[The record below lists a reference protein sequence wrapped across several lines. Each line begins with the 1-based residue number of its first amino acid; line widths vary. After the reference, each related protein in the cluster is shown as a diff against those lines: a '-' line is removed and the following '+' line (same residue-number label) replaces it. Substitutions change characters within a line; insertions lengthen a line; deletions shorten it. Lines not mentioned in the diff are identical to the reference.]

1 MSGPGPVVLAS
12 THRNREMQQYEGET
26 INAVGEVEAH
36 PTGESVLCLDFN
48 KELLVSGSNKGS
60 VMVSKY
66 SLIMELCFSMTSA
79 PQPAHSQTY
88 CQVRL
93 FDNKITVLQKKQEEI
108 KQKAY

>member
-12 THRNREMQQYEGET
+12 THRKREMQQYEGET

-36 PTGESVLCLDFN
+36 PTGESVLCLDFS

-66 SLIMELCFSMTSA
+66 SLIFGIIFFDVFSS
-79 PQPAHSQTY
+79 
-88 CQVRL
+88 
-93 FDNKITVLQKKQEEI
+93 ITCALTDVLPGKVV
-108 KQKAY
+108 